1 MNILFKRKA
10 FTILEIMLAVC
21 LAAVIAI
28 MAARQYTKYTQQK
41 NIAALNNSVQIL
53 LSALQT
59 YYNGQCDILILQP
72 YQNNN
77 TIQTDPISISLS
89 QLTTI
94 QSGQAAAALSSS
106 EALLVQNPFN
116 PTSGTN
122 GQGSFSLFINATQ
135 FPFFLQVNVTF
146 PSSMSSQQL
155 QAIADGVNPGSISDK
170 TMQWIYTPGVQTQF
184 SNQGTRAMKTS
195 LQAASL
201 QQYAIQAYDKIGQLG
216 DSNVPCNA
224 VEAYIY
230 RQEQLK
236 NN

>member
-1 MNILFKRKA
+1 MKIFRNKA
-10 FTILEIMLAVC
+10 FTILEIMLVIC
-21 LAAVIAI
+21 LAAAIAI
-28 MAARQYTKYTQQK
+28 MAARQYAKYTQQK
-41 NIAALNNSVQIL
+41 NIAILNNSVQVL
-53 LSALQT
+53 LSSLQT

-77 TIQTDPISISLS
+77 QMQTSPISVSMT
-89 QLTTI
+89 QLTTV
-94 QSGQAAAALSSS
+94 QANQAASALSSN
-106 EALLVQNPFN
+106 EASIIQNPFN

-122 GQGSFSLFINATQ
+122 GQGSFSMLINATQ
-135 FPFFLQVNVTF
+135 FPFFLQVSATF
-146 PSSMSSQQL
+146 PSTMSSQQL
-155 QAIADGVNPGSISDK
+155 QAITSLVNPGSISGQ
-170 TMQWIYTPGVQTQF
+170 TMQWTYVPGIETQF

-195 LQAASL
+195 LQAAAL